1 MSDARSAR
9 SGRTCH
15 TRSEAAASTTS
26 SVRSEARRRAALSKL
41 RAEQGQRAAAAKAE
55 LARQQ
60 AEHAQQQAR
69 QQAEHAQKQAEQAAE
84 QARQQAEQAAE
95 QGRQQAELARQQA
108 ELEAQELKDEAD
120 RNQLELALLEEE
132 ENAFLS
138 ADDAVPPI
146 RLTAVAPVQPAGQ
159 LCQPPPLSDDAAAR
173 TRDWISGLGLQTQPA
188 GATPS
193 YVQQQPENR
202 RPSEPVPPQTA
213 PRLPRLT
220 LEKFSGSA
228 LEWPRWIAL
237 FKALVHDRSDLSD
250 IERLTYLQAHLTGPA
265 KEAVRGMLCD
275 AGLYSVALQDLER
288 EFGDPS
294 RVVQATLRKLLST
307 RQVRDGEL
315 SALADLS
322 RDLHTAVS
330 VLLSLHYDADL
341 IATTNVT
348 TVAGKLPAGL
358 AWRWGEHVVERDI
371 TRPTLVDL
379 DEWLRRQ
386 VAAGR
391 VTVTQTGHKQPAKV
405 EVSTA
410 EGRPRRFAT
419 ASAPTAGRAIN
430 SVMTAAIKPRA
441 AASRGDCVICQQTH
455 DIQSCDKFAALIVDD
470 RAALAGRNGL
480 CFNCLG
486 RGHVSA
492 KCPSDVRCG
501 VEHCGKRHHTLLHN
515 SKPVF
520 PRRNDA
526 GKVLT
531 LSDSKLVGTAAA
543 EPRGQVLLQVAPI
556 TVHGPAGSQTTHAL
570 LDLGSQVTLVTDD
583 LCERLGISGP
593 VNDLVLTTVN
603 GKERLRSRR
612 VKFSIHSA
620 TNDEKREILVRD
632 AQTTPTLNVTNHAL
646 DCFDEVNWPHLA
658 DVQLPNKTRGPVEV
672 LLGADM
678 FELIVP
684 REVVEGPPGTPCAV
698 RTLLGWT
705 VTGRAPQRSVYM
717 SDEQCVHHVRVS
729 DELTALHDLQN
740 QVKQFWT
747 TEAFGTKYEH
757 ADLHS
762 DSDKRALSI
771 LDSTT
776 KRVGERY
783 ETGLLWRDDG
793 VQLPDNHEA
802 AATRLKAVERRLT
815 RDPELCQSYRE
826 TVNNYVTEGHASKV
840 NEDAGTHVKGRTWY
854 LPHHAVLNP
863 NKPGKVRVVFDAA
876 ARCDGTS
883 LNDNLISGP
892 NNLNSLTGVLMKF
905 RQGRVPIASDVKQMF
920 HQIAIRA
927 EDRQSQRFLWRDMD
941 TTKKPEV
948 YQMNVVIFGAKSSPC
963 TATYVLRRCANDGKT
978 RYPEAADKVS
988 TRFYMDDYLD
998 SVDTEDEGRELVNS
1012 LNSLLSAGGF
1022 HLTKWISTSETV
1034 LQDISPQDRCNET
1047 LDLDLS
1053 DEAKWTKTL
1062 GVHWCAQ
1069 DDQFRFKVRDVK
1081 NGDTKR
1087 AILSCVSA
1095 VFDPLGILAPFT
1107 IRAKCLIQKIWLGG
1121 WNWDDVITDPELLA
1135 QWQQ

>member
-9 SGRTCH
+9 SGRTCY

-60 AEHAQQQAR
+60 AE
-69 QQAEHAQKQAEQAAE
+69 QAAE
-84 QARQQAEQAAE
+84 QA
-95 QGRQQAELARQQA
+95 RQQAELARQQA

-132 ENAFLS
+132 ENAFQS

-146 RLTAVAPVQPAGQ
+146 RLTAVTPVQPAGQ

-193 YVQQQPENR
+193 YIQQQPENR
-202 RPSEPVPPQTA
+202 RPPEPVLPQTA

-275 AGLYSVALQDLER
+275 ASLYSVALQDLER

-358 AWRWGEHVVERDI
+358 AWRWGEHVVEQVI

-410 EGRPRRFAT
+410 EGRPRRVFAT
-419 ASAPTAGRAIN
+419 ASAPTPGRAIN
-430 SVMTAAIKPRA
+430 SETTAAIKPRA

-455 DIQSCDKFAALIVDD
+455 DIQSCGRFAALTVDD
-470 RAALAGRNGL
+470 RAALAGRYGL
-480 CFNCLG
+480 CFNCLA

-492 KCPSDVRCG
+492 TCPSDVRCG
-501 VEHCGKRHHTLLHN
+501 AENCGKRHHSLLHN
-515 SKPVF
+515 SKRVF
-520 PRRNDA
+520 PRHDD
-526 GKVLT
+526 
-531 LSDSKLVGTAAA
+531 DSREVTPTDDKLVGTAAA
-543 EPRGQVLLQVAPI
+543 GRSQVLLQVVPI
-556 TVHGPAGSQTTHAL
+556 KVHGPAGSHPTRAL

-583 LCERLGISGP
+583 LCDRLGISGP
-593 VNDLVLTTVN
+593 ANDIVLTTVN

-612 VKFSIHSA
+612 VTLAIQA
-620 TNDEKREILVRD
+620 NGEKREIRD
-632 AQTTPTLNVTNHAL
+632 AQTTPTINVTNHAL
-646 DCFDEVNWPHLA
+646 DSYDEVSWPHLA
-658 DVQLPNKTRGPVEV
+658 DIQLPNETHGRVEV
-672 LLGADM
+672 LLGADV

-684 REVVEGPPGTPCAV
+684 REVVEGPPETPCAV

-705 VTGRAPQRSVYM
+705 VTGHTTQRTTVN
-717 SDEQCVHHVRVS
+717 EATEGQVHTTSATPRRHKRPAAATCAAAYTAS
-729 DELTALHDLQN
+729 GRPPPATRRRLSSAADGDLATDADRRQGAGELQ
-740 QVKQFWT
+740 KR
-747 TEAFGTKYEH
+747 
-757 ADLHS
+757 
-762 DSDKRALSI
+762 RALSRPPEKQ
-771 LDSTT
+771 LSLLREDQRPAAGQPRNPVPPATSAVQQRSRRRQLQRRSQPPPSPPPPPCRQQRWHQASWRTSTT
-776 KRVGERY
+776 TTTH
-783 ETGLLWRDDG
+783 ETPLASVTRGGPPVYGHSTTLSRDS
-793 VQLPDNHEA
+793 
-802 AATRLKAVERRLT
+802 AV
-815 RDPELCQSYRE
+815 
-826 TVNNYVTEGHASKV
+826 ASC
-840 NEDAGTHVKGRTWY
+840 R
-854 LPHHAVLNP
+854 
-863 NKPGKVRVVFDAA
+863 
-876 ARCDGTS
+876 
-883 LNDNLISGP
+883 
-892 NNLNSLTGVLMKF
+892 TGVAGESGDEITGPGPPGL
-905 RQGRVPIASDVKQMF
+905 RTVPLPSPRAGRC
-920 HQIAIRA
+920 
-927 EDRQSQRFLWRDMD
+927 QRR
-941 TTKKPEV
+941 
-948 YQMNVVIFGAKSSPC
+948 
-963 TATYVLRRCANDGKT
+963 
-978 RYPEAADKVS
+978 
-988 TRFYMDDYLD
+988 
-998 SVDTEDEGRELVNS
+998 
-1012 LNSLLSAGGF
+1012 
-1022 HLTKWISTSETV
+1022 SEHF
-1034 LQDISPQDRCNET
+1034 S
-1047 LDLDLS
+1047 
-1053 DEAKWTKTL
+1053 
-1062 GVHWCAQ
+1062 
-1069 DDQFRFKVRDVK
+1069 
-1081 NGDTKR
+1081 
-1087 AILSCVSA
+1087 
-1095 VFDPLGILAPFT
+1095 
-1107 IRAKCLIQKIWLGG
+1107 
-1121 WNWDDVITDPELLA
+1121 
-1135 QWQQ
+1135 

>member
-1 MSDARSAR
+1 MYDARSAR

-84 QARQQAEQAAE
+84 QARQQAE
-95 QGRQQAELARQQA
+95 LARQQA

-159 LCQPPPLSDDAAAR
+159 LCRPLPPSDDAAAR

-193 YVQQQPENR
+193 YVRQQPENR
-202 RPSEPVPPQTA
+202 PVPQQTA

-275 AGLYSVALQDLER
+275 ASLYSVALQDLER

-379 DEWLRRQ
+379 DEWLCRQ

-410 EGRPRRFAT
+410 EGRPRRVFAT
-419 ASAPTAGRAIN
+419 ASAPTPGRAIN
-430 SVMTAAIKPRA
+430 TETTATIKPRA
-441 AASRGDCVICQQTH
+441 AGSRGDCVICQQTH
-455 DIQSCDKFAALIVDD
+455 DIQSCDKFAALTVDD
-470 RAALAGRNGL
+470 RAALAGRYGL
-480 CFNCLG
+480 CFNCLA

-492 KCPSDVRCG
+492 TCPSDVRCG
-501 VEHCGKRHHTLLHN
+501 AENCGKRHHSLLHN
-515 SKPVF
+515 SKRVF
-520 PRRNDA
+520 PRHDD
-526 GKVLT
+526 
-531 LSDSKLVGTAAA
+531 DSREMTPTDDKLVGTAAA
-543 EPRGQVLLQVAPI
+543 GRSQVLLQVVPI
-556 TVHGPAGSQTTHAL
+556 KVHGPAGSHPTRAL

-583 LCERLGISGP
+583 LCDRLGISGP
-593 VNDLVLTTVN
+593 ANDLLLTTVN

-612 VKFSIHSA
+612 VTLSIQSA
-620 TNDEKREILVRD
+620 ANGEKHEIRD
-632 AQTTPTLNVTNHAL
+632 AQTTPTINVTNLAL
-646 DCFDEVNWPHLA
+646 DSYDEVSWPHLA
-658 DVQLPNKTRGPVEV
+658 DIQLPNETHGRVEV
-672 LLGADM
+672 LLGADV

-684 REVVEGPPGTPCAV
+684 REVVEGPPETPCAV

-705 VTGRAPQRSVYM
+705 VTGHTTQRTTVNEATEGQVHTTSATPRRHKRPAAAT
-717 SDEQCVHHVRVS
+717 CVAAYTASGRPPPATRRRLSSAADVDLATDADRRQGAG
-729 DELTALHDLQN
+729 ELQ
-740 QVKQFWT
+740 KR
-747 TEAFGTKYEH
+747 
-757 ADLHS
+757 
-762 DSDKRALSI
+762 RALSRPPEKQ
-771 LDSTT
+771 LSLLREDQRPAAGQPRNPVSPATSAVQQRSRRRQLQRRSQPPPSPPPPPCRQQRWHQASWRTSTT
-776 KRVGERY
+776 TTTHGTPLASVTRGGPPVYGHS
-783 ETGLLWRDDG
+783 TTLSRDS
-793 VQLPDNHEA
+793 
-802 AATRLKAVERRLT
+802 AV
-815 RDPELCQSYRE
+815 
-826 TVNNYVTEGHASKV
+826 ASC
-840 NEDAGTHVKGRTWY
+840 R
-854 LPHHAVLNP
+854 
-863 NKPGKVRVVFDAA
+863 
-876 ARCDGTS
+876 
-883 LNDNLISGP
+883 
-892 NNLNSLTGVLMKF
+892 TGVAGESGDETTGPGPPGL
-905 RQGRVPIASDVKQMF
+905 RTVPLPSP
-920 HQIAIRA
+920 RA
-927 EDRQSQRFLWRDMD
+927 
-941 TTKKPEV
+941 
-948 YQMNVVIFGAKSSPC
+948 
-963 TATYVLRRCANDGKT
+963 
-978 RYPEAADKVS
+978 
-988 TRFYMDDYLD
+988 
-998 SVDTEDEGRELVNS
+998 
-1012 LNSLLSAGGF
+1012 
-1022 HLTKWISTSETV
+1022 
-1034 LQDISPQDRCNET
+1034 DRCQRRSEHF
-1047 LDLDLS
+1047 S
-1053 DEAKWTKTL
+1053 
-1062 GVHWCAQ
+1062 
-1069 DDQFRFKVRDVK
+1069 
-1081 NGDTKR
+1081 
-1087 AILSCVSA
+1087 
-1095 VFDPLGILAPFT
+1095 
-1107 IRAKCLIQKIWLGG
+1107 
-1121 WNWDDVITDPELLA
+1121 
-1135 QWQQ
+1135 

>member
-84 QARQQAEQAAE
+84 QA
-95 QGRQQAELARQQA
+95 RQQAELARQQA

-386 VAAGR
+386 VAVGR

-455 DIQSCDKFAALIVDD
+455 DIQSCDKFAALTVDD
-470 RAALAGRNGL
+470 RAALAGRDGL

-531 LSDSKLVGTAAA
+531 PSDSKLVGTAAA

-583 LCERLGISGP
+583 LCDRLGISGP
-593 VNDLVLTTVN
+593 ANDLLLTTVN

-612 VKFSIHSA
+612 VTLSIQA
-620 TNDEKREILVRD
+620 NGEIHEIRD
-632 AQTTPTLNVTNHAL
+632 AQTTPTINVTNHAL
-646 DCFDEVNWPHLA
+646 DSYDEANWPHLA
-658 DVQLPNKTRGPVEV
+658 DVQLPSETRGPVEV

-684 REVVEGPPGTPCAV
+684 REVVEGPAGTPCAV

-705 VTGRAPQRSVYM
+705 VTGRSRQW
-717 SDEQCVHHVRVS
+717 
-729 DELTALHDLQN
+729 TAN
-740 QVKQFWT
+740 G
-747 TEAFGTKYEH
+747 TEGQAH
-757 ADLHS
+757 A
-762 DSDKRALSI
+762 
-771 LDSTT
+771 
-776 KRVGERY
+776 
-783 ETGLLWRDDG
+783 
-793 VQLPDNHEA
+793 A
-802 AATRLKAVERRLT
+802 AATPSRHKRGAATICAAVGAEPDR
-815 RDPELCQSYRE
+815 P
-826 TVNNYVTEGHASKV
+826 
-840 NEDAGTHVKGRTWY
+840 
-854 LPHHAVLNP
+854 PP
-863 NKPGKVRVVFDAA
+863 A
-876 ARCDGTS
+876 ARRK
-883 LNDNLISGP
+883 L
-892 NNLNSLTGVLMKF
+892 
-905 RQGRVPIASDVKQMF
+905 
-920 HQIAIRA
+920 
-927 EDRQSQRFLWRDMD
+927 
-941 TTKKPEV
+941 
-948 YQMNVVIFGAKSSPC
+948 
-963 TATYVLRRCANDGKT
+963 
-978 RYPEAADKVS
+978 
-988 TRFYMDDYLD
+988 
-998 SVDTEDEGRELVNS
+998 
-1012 LNSLLSAGGF
+1012 LLSA
-1022 HLTKWISTSETV
+1022 T
-1034 LQDISPQDRCNET
+1034 
-1047 LDLDLS
+1047 
-1053 DEAKWTKTL
+1053 
-1062 GVHWCAQ
+1062 
-1069 DDQFRFKVRDVK
+1069 
-1081 NGDTKR
+1081 NGDVTTETGRKQQAMIRPPTKQLRLLREDQCSTDNPSRSPVPSVTSALQRRNQRSQLRRRFQPPSPPPTPYRRQRWHR
-1087 AILSCVSA
+1087 ASWRTSTTTTTHGTPHASVTRGGPPVCGHNATLTCGYAVTSCRTSVAGGSGDETTGPGPPGLRA
-1095 VFDPLGILAPFT
+1095 VPLPSPRVG
-1107 IRAKCLIQKIWLGG
+1107 RCQKRS
-1121 WNWDDVITDPELLA
+1121 EHF
-1135 QWQQ
+1135 